1 MIKAKPKPIEEII
14 HEIKDLNKVLV
25 AGCNGCVTVCEA
37 GGLKEVELLVSALRI
52 YFMKNNKHLEIDD
65 TSLTRQ
71 CDKEYLQELE
81 DRIDRYDA
89 VVSLACGAGVQLMAE
104 MYGDKPIF
112 PGVDT
117 CFIGITEEQG
127 VWTERCQA
135 CGQCILASTGGI
147 CPIARCAKRMLN
159 GPCGGSENGKCE
171 ISILVGRD
179 VDCGWHLIYERLKRL
194 GQLERFGQPN
204 EDKDW
209 TLSRD
214 GGPRIIVKE
223 DSRV

>member
-14 HEIKDLNKVLV
+14 DEIKDCSKVLV

-37 GGLKEVELLVSALRI
+37 GGLKEVELLTSALRI
-52 YFMKNNKHLEIDD
+52 YFMKNNKHMEVDE

-81 DRIDRYDA
+81 DRIDHYDA

-194 GQLERFGQPN
+194 GQVQRFGQPSD
-204 EDKDW
+204 DKDW

-223 DSRV
+223 DSKV

>member
-14 HEIKDLNKVLV
+14 DEIKDCSKVLV

-37 GGLKEVELLVSALRI
+37 GGLKEVELLTSALRI
-52 YFMKNNKHLEIDD
+52 YFMKNNKHMEVDE

-194 GQLERFGQPN
+194 GQVQRFGQPSV
-204 EDKDW
+204 DKDW

-223 DSRV
+223 DSKV